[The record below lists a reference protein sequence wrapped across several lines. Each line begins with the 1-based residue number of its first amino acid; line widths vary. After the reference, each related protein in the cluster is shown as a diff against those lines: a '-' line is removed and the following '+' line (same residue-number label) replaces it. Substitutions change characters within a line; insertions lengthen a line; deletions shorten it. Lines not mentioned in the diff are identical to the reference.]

1 MSDGVLLFYI
11 CALAMVSIRLGVWF
25 IPEVDIKVFRAT
37 IHHFW
42 FGVILCA
49 LSLPVSSFSHI
60 FGILVLGAGL
70 GLAADELVFMLRGAG
85 RDKQYW
91 QMPSVL
97 GSIAVLLLIFY
108 FQSTL
113 VHVLY

>member
-1 MSDGVLLFYI
+1 MSDGILLFDI
-11 CALAMVSIRLGVWF
+11 SALTMVCIRLGVWY

-42 FGVILCA
+42 FGVILCV
-49 LSLPVSSFSHI
+49 LSYPISAVSHI
-60 FGILVLGAGL
+60 PGILVLGCGL

>member
-1 MSDGVLLFYI
+1 MSDGLLLFDI
-11 CALAMVSIRLGVWF
+11 CALTMVSIRLGVWF

-49 LSLPVSSFSHI
+49 VSIPLSSFSHI
-60 FGILVLGAGL
+60 FGVLVLGVGL

-97 GSIAVLLLIFY
+97 GSIAVLVVILY
-108 FQSTL
+108 FQNTL
-113 VHVLY
+113 AHILY